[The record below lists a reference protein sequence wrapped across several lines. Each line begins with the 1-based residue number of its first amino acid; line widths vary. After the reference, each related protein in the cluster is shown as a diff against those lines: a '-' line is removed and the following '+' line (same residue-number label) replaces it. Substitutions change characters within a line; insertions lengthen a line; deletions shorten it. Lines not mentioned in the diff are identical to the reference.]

1 MATAYTYASSNK
13 RKTWLWMFLFVLFVI
28 GVGYIFSRA
37 LNMPWVLPLAI
48 AIAIIQSA
56 TSYWWS
62 DKIVLTISRAREV
75 DKKVNQSL
83 YRTVENLSITA
94 GLPMPK
100 LYIIADSAPNAFA
113 TGRDPKH
120 AVICVTQGLLD
131 KLNKQ
136 ELEGVIAHEFSHIG
150 NYDIR
155 LQTIIVILV
164 GLVALLSDWFIYLRF
179 FGGEDNNSSG
189 WIFIL
194 IGVILALLSPLVAS
208 LIQLAISRK
217 REFLADAD
225 GALLTRNP
233 EGLASALEDI
243 SQDKEPL
250 EVANKATAHLY
261 ITNPLKDHENAKKR
275 RFSGLFDTHPP
286 IEERVKALRE
296 MAL

>member
-1 MATAYTYASSNK
+1 MATAYTYATSNK
-13 RKTWLWMFLFVLFVI
+13 RKTWLWLSIFVIFVI
-28 GVGYIFSRA
+28 GVGYVFSRA

-48 AIAIIQSA
+48 FIAIFQAA
-56 TSYWWS
+56 TSFWWS
-62 DKIVLTISRAREV
+62 DKIVLSISRAKEV
-75 DKKVNQSL
+75 DKKTNQQL
-83 YRTVENLSITA
+83 YRIVENLSITA

-100 LYIIADSAPNAFA
+100 LYIILDQAPNAFA

-120 AVICVTQGLLD
+120 AVICVTQGLVD
-131 KLNKQ
+131 KLDKQ

-179 FGGEDNNSSG
+179 FGGDDNNSSG
-189 WIFIL
+189 WIFAL
-194 IGVILALLSPLVAS
+194 IGIILALLSPLVAS

-233 EGLASALEDI
+233 EGLATALEAI

-261 ITNPLKDHENAKKR
+261 ITNPLKDHEGNKKR
-275 RFSGLFDTHPP
+275 KFSGLFDTHPP
-286 IEERVKALRE
+286 IEERVKALRN